1 MAICFVVLKIRAEE
15 NTAEVWYRIRESFF
29 NGNWWFIVVAFV
41 LLFFNWGI
49 EGYKWKR
56 LMHREYPISLFL
68 AVKAAFAGN
77 ATGAFTPNRVGGFI
91 GRVMYLPKDKVLI
104 GTLNTFVGN
113 LAQLI
118 ATIFFG
124 VFGVLIIHLFSVK
137 MCVGS
142 NQTELVFWV
151 VALIIGLCSL
161 VLIHIYF
168 FTGVWMDLFFRL
180 KWFKRYEEKFKFLA
194 LHSKSVLLEVLFY
207 SLVRYLIFAF
217 QFYLTLSF
225 FDVDINFMIC
235 LALIGYLYLTITL
248 VPTFLGKLGVR
259 EGAAGLIFCS
269 FSPSVSATTMGSL
282 LLWMINVAIA
292 AIIGGILTLFIKKN
306 K

>member
-1 MAICFVVLKIRAEE
+1 VAISFVVLKIRSEE
-15 NTAEVWYRIRESFF
+15 NADEVWHRITGSFF
-29 NGNWWFIVVAFV
+29 NGNWWLIVVAFV
-41 LLFFNWGI
+41 LVFFNWGL

-56 LMHREYPISLFL
+56 LMHSEYPISTFL

-118 ATIFFG
+118 ATIVFG
-124 VFGVLIIHLFSVK
+124 AFGVLIIHLLSVE
-137 MCVGS
+137 MCVGK
-142 NQTELVFWV
+142 QTDLVFWIL
-151 VALIIGLCSL
+151 ALVIGFCSL
-161 VLIHIYF
+161 VVIHIYF
-168 FTGVWMDLFFRL
+168 FTGMWMTLFFRL
-180 KWFKRYEEKFKFLA
+180 KWFKRHEEKFKFLA
-194 LHSKSVLLEVLFY
+194 QHSKLILAEVLFY

-225 FDVDINFMIC
+225 FDVEIDFTVC

-259 EGAAGLIFCS
+259 ESAAGLIFCS
-269 FSPSVSATTMGSL
+269 FSPSVSATTMASL
-282 LLWMINVAIA
+282 LLWMLNVAIA
-292 AIIGGILTLFIKKN
+292 TTIGGILTLFIKKD